1 MSTQNANTT
10 ELTDDQAHQILS
22 DLANID
28 HLKLNKREHFFVQMA
43 LDKFKNL
50 VEQKKTQAE
59 LVKE

>member
-10 ELTDDQAHQILS
+10 ELTYDQAHQILS
-22 DLANID
+22 DLANLD
-28 HLKLNKREHFFVQMA
+28 LLKLNKREHFFVQMA